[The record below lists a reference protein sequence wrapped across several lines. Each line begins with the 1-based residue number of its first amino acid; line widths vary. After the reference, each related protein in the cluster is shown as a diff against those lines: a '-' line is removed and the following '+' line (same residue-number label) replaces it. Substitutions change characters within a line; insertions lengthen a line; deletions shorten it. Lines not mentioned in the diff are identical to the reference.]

1 MDKHYSKNVEI
12 LKEQKQ
18 QIWNNDFEDEGL
30 KLDQRKSTE
39 RSIKVKAVNI

>member
-1 MDKHYSKNVEI
+1 MDKHYSKNAEI

-18 QIWNNDFEDEGL
+18 QIWNNDFEDGL

-39 RSIKVKAVNI
+39 KDLSK